1 MLCFHF
7 KRSWLC
13 TVNCIGILLLGTV
26 FLAGCS
32 SHTAVSGSS
41 RAQSLTP
48 VTDSPTNTYH
58 PGKFV
63 WADLVTPDSTK
74 AKLFYG
80 ELFGWSFEQYGSY
93 TMIKNNNHRIAGIIE
108 VEPKSGEKAEAVWL
122 TAMSVTD
129 VDKAVEFV
137 TQEGGTLLKGPIDM
151 ENRGRGALV
160 ADPLGAQLIL
170 LHAVGGDPADGTPEI
185 GAWIWNE
192 IWTNKPQET
201 SNFYKTLGGYDST
214 KVGESYEV
222 LSRENKWR
230 GGIRYIY
237 KDSYPARW
245 VPAIRVSDP
254 EKILEKVEELGGAVL
269 LRPDEPPSNGDTA
282 LISDTG
288 GALLMLQRWSPEQ
301 TDEER

>member
-1 MLCFHF
+1 MLCFYF

-13 TVNCIGILLLGTV
+13 TVNCIGMVLLGAV

-32 SHTAVSGSS
+32 NQNTYSGPS

-48 VTDSPTNTYH
+48 ITDSPTSTYH

-63 WADLVTPDSTK
+63 WVDLVTPDLAK

-93 TMIKNNNHRIAGIIE
+93 AMIKNNNHRIAGIVE
-108 VEPKSGEKAEAVWL
+108 VKPKPGEKVEALWL
-122 TAMSVTD
+122 TAMSVAD
-129 VDKAVEFV
+129 VDKAVDFV
-137 TQEGGTLLKGPIDM
+137 TKRGGTLLKGPIDM
-151 ENRGRGALV
+151 ENRGRGVLV
-160 ADPLGAQLIL
+160 TDPQGAQLVL
-170 LHAVGGDPADGTPEI
+170 LHAAGGDPVDGTPEI

-201 SNFYKTLGGYDST
+201 SNFYKTLGGYDSIL
-214 KVGESYEV
+214 VGDNYEV
-222 LSRENKWR
+222 LSREKKWR

-237 KDSYPARW
+237 KESYRARW

-254 EKILEKVEELGGAVL
+254 MKILEKVEELGGTVL
-269 LRPDEPPSNGDTA
+269 LRPDESPSNGDTA